1 MHSVTRNMKKDERH
15 KELQYT
21 SMKMKTN
28 TLREEIAGIYFCDF
42 APKLRKAIPRNEPCS
57 G

>member
-1 MHSVTRNMKKDERH
+1 MKKDERH

-28 TLREEIAGIYFCDF
+28 TLREEIVGIYFCDF

-57 G
+57 GW